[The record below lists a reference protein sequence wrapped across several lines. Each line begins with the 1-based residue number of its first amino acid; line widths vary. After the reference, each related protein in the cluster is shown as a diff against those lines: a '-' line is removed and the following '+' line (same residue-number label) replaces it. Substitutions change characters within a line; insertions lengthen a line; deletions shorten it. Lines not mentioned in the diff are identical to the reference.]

1 MLAYLVRRV
10 GHAVIVLF
18 GVTLVTFLLTRVVG
32 NPIQLMLG
40 QGTSVTPQ
48 QVARTRISLGL
59 DKPLILQYLTW
70 AGHALTGN
78 LGRSFTEPR
87 TVASDIASAAPVTFE
102 LTVLAIVL
110 AVLAGVVIGTLA
122 AVRKG
127 SVADAASAGAS
138 SLALAMPNFWLGL
151 ILIYIVGLK
160 LHWLPVSGF
169 RPISASPAGNLR
181 DMVLPVLTLSA
192 FYAGS
197 YIRYVRSLVLA
208 GLSQDYVRAAEAK
221 GVSWAR
227 ILRHH
232 VLRNALIPLLTV
244 IGLDVAGL
252 MGGAVVTE
260 VIFSLPG
267 IGSLLENAILTGDV
281 PIVEGTVLVIAVGVV
296 VLNMALDLLY
306 GYLNPQARVAHG

>member
-10 GHAVIVLF
+10 GHAIIVLF

-32 NPIQLMLG
+32 NPVQLMFG
-40 QGTSVTPQ
+40 QGTAVTPQ
-48 QVARTRISLGL
+48 QVARTRASLGL
-59 DKPLILQYLTW
+59 NKPLVLQYLTW

-87 TVASDIASAAPVTFE
+87 TVASDIASAAPVTIE
-102 LTVLAIVL
+102 LTILAIVL
-110 AVLAGVVIGTLA
+110 AVLIGVSVGTLA

-127 SVADAASAGAS
+127 SAVDTASAGAS
-138 SLALAMPNFWLGL
+138 SLALAVPNFWLGL
-151 ILIYIVGLK
+151 ILIYVIGLK
-160 LHWLPVSGF
+160 LGWLPVSGF
-169 RPISASPAGNLR
+169 TPITASLGDNLR

-197 YIRYVRSLVLA
+197 YTRYVRSLVLA

-221 GVSWAR
+221 GISRAR
-227 ILRHH
+227 VLRHH

-267 IGSLLENAILTGDV
+267 VGSLLENAILTGDV
-281 PIVEGTVLVIAVGVV
+281 PTVEGTILVIAVGVV
-296 VLNMALDLLY
+296 VLNMVLDLLY
-306 GYLNPQARVAHG
+306 GYLHPQARVIYD

>member
-1 MLAYLVRRV
+1 VLAYLVRRV
-10 GHAVIVLF
+10 GHAIIVLF

-32 NPIQLMLG
+32 NPVQLMFG
-40 QGTSVTPQ
+40 QGTAVTPQ
-48 QVARTRISLGL
+48 QVARTRASLGL
-59 DKPLILQYLTW
+59 NKPLVLQYLTW

-87 TVASDIASAAPVTFE
+87 TVASDIASAAPVTIE
-102 LTVLAIVL
+102 LTILAIVL
-110 AVLAGVVIGTLA
+110 AVLIGVSVGTLA

-127 SVADAASAGAS
+127 SAVDTASAGAS
-138 SLALAMPNFWLGL
+138 SLALAVPNFWLGL
-151 ILIYIVGLK
+151 ILIYVIGLK
-160 LHWLPVSGF
+160 LGWLPVSGF
-169 RPISASPAGNLR
+169 TPITASLGDNLR

-197 YIRYVRSLVLA
+197 YTRYVRSLVLA

-221 GVSWAR
+221 GISRAR
-227 ILRHH
+227 VLRHH

-267 IGSLLENAILTGDV
+267 VGSLLENAILTGDV
-281 PIVEGTVLVIAVGVV
+281 PTVEGTILVIAVGVV
-296 VLNMALDLLY
+296 VLNMVLDLLY
-306 GYLNPQARVAHG
+306 GYLHPQARVIYD